1 VSITL
6 ISLEPGWY
14 VQWVSS
20 TDTVVGPAMT
30 QAEAMECEQAK
41 LRGCVDEDLAGQ
53 QAQRNV
59 LRALQSRDI
68 RREDVAR
75 FNRNGPRGGVCK
87 LETIIRQTHRQRE
100 QRGGADQ

>member
-30 QAEAMECEQAK
+30 RDDALAFEFGNV
-41 LRGCVDEDLAGQ
+41 RRYVDDDLAQ
-53 QAQRNV
+53 RQAARNV
-59 LRALQSRDI
+59 GRADLERTQWC
-68 RREDVAR
+68 EDVAR

-87 LETIIRQTHRQRE
+87 LATIIRQTHQERSGSGVTQ
-100 QRGGADQ
+100 